1 MRYRPAQLCGVV
13 DGTSFEP
20 LGIQNLVEEDF
31 FAWVLNAPILHEAT
45 RRLRALS
52 DQPAAQ
58 RAEGEEMPAVSIGD
72 LMAALKASVEAA
84 KRKSKARAGHGRRGL
99 ARTAARGCHTNDL
112 PRTFGGIC

>member
-1 MRYRPAQLCGVV
+1 VDDRESCGTDRAQLCGVV

-72 LMAALKASVEAA
+72 LMAALKASVEARETQ
-84 KRKSKARAGHGRRGL
+84 KRGARRPRSKRAG
-99 ARTAARGCHTNDL
+99 
-112 PRTFGGIC
+112 